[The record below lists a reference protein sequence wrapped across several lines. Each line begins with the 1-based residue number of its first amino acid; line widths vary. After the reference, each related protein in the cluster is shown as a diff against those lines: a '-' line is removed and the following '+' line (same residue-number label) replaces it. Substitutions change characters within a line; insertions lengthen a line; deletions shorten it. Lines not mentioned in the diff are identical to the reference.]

1 MLRHRQSD
9 GDDISF
15 NNNQSKHSEIVENE
29 LLTAAERNGEEMEMV
44 PDGAVTPPSPPLWSL
59 ASVRLTI
66 AIALALSL
74 AIEGLMRSNINM
86 AMVCMVNKTAISLM
100 AAQNDQSNGIFGNAS
115 FSSPSP
121 VHLAECAHLTEQTNG
136 TKLGDPKIFEG
147 GDLVISKQMQSLI
160 FTSFYLGGLLII
172 LPGSFLC
179 DWLGPT
185 HLVFYGALLNVFGT
199 FFTPFVVR
207 HLGSVAFL
215 VVRFLMGCGQVNK
228 SSALFL
234 LYHFLCFWAF
244 CTAIA
249 ISTTGNQ
256 ISVVLA
262 MFVTAELCVVRWLG
276 GWAASFYIY
285 GLIGVAFCAVW
296 MLLVRDY
303 PSQSKYIR
311 SDELRLIELNGGHS
325 NVSQKISPNEVPWRR
340 ILCSMVVWS
349 TGFSSFSQNFM
360 NVGIVVYL
368 PTYYHNVLGMDLTS
382 NGLMSA
388 LPFIV
393 QLFTKILFAAIAD
406 WLKDRRLMSSTSVTK
421 LFNLIAC
428 FGSGLCFVLLSLC
441 DCRTPY
447 LAISLAVCAIG
458 ISSGFIPGYNT
469 SVVCI
474 APRYTSS
481 IASFSRLLGQIAS
494 VVSPYG
500 IGIIVANGTKAAW
513 QFSFLGMAAILFS
526 TGILFQFFGS
536 ATVQEWAVILPAHET
551 HQQLTKLDAGTEGRR
566 REQNVEE

>member
-1 MLRHRQSD
+1 MPHRHQSV

-29 LLTAAERNGEEMEMV
+29 LLTVAERNGEELEMV
-44 PDGAVTPPSPPLWSL
+44 PDGAVAPPSPPLWSL
-59 ASVRLTI
+59 ASVRLSI

-100 AAQNDQSNGIFGNAS
+100 AAQNDQPNDIFGNAS

-136 TKLGDPKIFEG
+136 TKSGDPNIFQG

-185 HLVFYGALLNVFGT
+185 HLVLYGALLNVFGT

-207 HLGSVAFL
+207 HLGSVAL
-215 VVRFLMGCGQVNK
+215 IVVRFLM
-228 SSALFL
+228 
-234 LYHFLCFWAF
+234 
-244 CTAIA
+244 AIA

-276 GWAASFYIY
+276 GWATSFYIY

-311 SDELRLIELNGGHS
+311 SDELRLIELNGGHA

-421 LFNLIAC
+421 LFNLIAS

-500 IGIIVANGTKAAW
+500 IGIVVANGTKAAW

-536 ATVQEWAVILPAHET
+536 ATVQEWAVILPSHGT
-551 HQQLTKLDAGTEGRR
+551 HQHLTKLDVGTEGRR
-566 REQNVEE
+566 REQSVAE